1 MILKLSKAL
10 KIEDTEPTVE
20 DTMLLLETMVHND
33 VIYLYDQKTNDFI
46 YLFAKHGY
54 SGELQLFID
63 SVKHNAGSLWD
74 KH

>member
-1 MILKLSKAL
+1 MLTKATTRLHLILKLSKAL

-46 YLFAKHGY
+46 CQAKTLE
-54 SGELQLFID
+54 ELAKL
-63 SVKHNAGSLWD
+63 
-74 KH
+74 